1 MRLKRNVNFRISD
14 SQYLEIERLAE
25 QMGVS
30 HSEVWR
36 RLLLTVHVLY
46 SPDLTL
52 SDVLRSNEETE
63 KIHELL
69 AQGYDLPLHEA
80 LKSIPEL
87 VEIIKAKET
96 LAALEREKPR
106 KKTP

>member
-14 SQYLEIERLAE
+14 EQHSEIERLAE

-30 HSEVWR
+30 RSEVWR
-36 RLLLTVHVLY
+36 RLLLTVRVLY

-52 SDVLRSNEETE
+52 ADVLRNNEKTE

-69 AQGYDLPLHEA
+69 AQGHDLPLHEA
-80 LKSIPEL
+80 LRSIPEL
-87 VEIIKAKET
+87 VKIIKAKET
-96 LAALEREKPR
+96 LKALEREKPR
-106 KKTP
+106 K

>member
-1 MRLKRNVNFRISD
+1 MRLKKNVNFRVSD
-14 SQYLEIERLAE
+14 DQYSEIERLAE

-30 HSEVWR
+30 RSEVWR
-36 RLLLTVHVLY
+36 RLLLTVRVLY

-52 SDVLRSNEETE
+52 ADVLRNNEKTE

-80 LKSIPEL
+80 LRSIPEL
-87 VEIIKAKET
+87 IEIIKAKET
-96 LAALEREKPR
+96 LEALEREKPM
-106 KKTP
+106 K

>member
-14 SQYLEIERLAE
+14 DQYSEIERLAE

-30 HSEVWR
+30 RSEVWR
-36 RLLLTVHVLY
+36 RLLLTVRVLY

-52 SDVLRSNEETE
+52 SDVLRNNEETE

-69 AQGYDLPLHEA
+69 ARGHDLPLHEA
-80 LKSIPEL
+80 LRSIPEL
-87 VEIIKAKET
+87 IEIIKAKET
-96 LAALEREKPR
+96 LEALEREKPR
-106 KKTP
+106 K